1 MASTLPLAP
10 AVLVASEVYGDPGLH
25 YARVEKAGDEPAPE
39 PGVVDVAVLDM
50 HHGYANLGHES
61 IVDTLLE
68 IARQERAHLPGAP
81 DVRVLSYDVRAGCA
95 VPAGLAGR
103 FGVVVGTGGPGA
115 LDPRENDGVSEASQG
130 IRESDAWEAPLFR
143 FFDRVLMDPE
153 VALLG
158 ICHSF
163 GLMARWSGVAVPRLR
178 TDAKGGKSMGVKG
191 NVLTPAALEHP
202 WFSGFARANGGET
215 FRVLDSRLYD
225 LVPTGTNTGLPL
237 ATEEG
242 SAPETAGEAVTML
255 EFSRDEDGVGPRVW
269 GVNFHP
275 EIGDQGS
282 QRTRLERLAERGEVT
297 PAWVEERRSAL
308 DAWDQSDSAERG
320 LQWTSSFTFE
330 GPVRRVVARLLA
342 MRRRPGK

>member
-1 MASTLPLAP
+1 MAAALSAAP
-10 AVLVASEVYGDPGLH
+10 AILVASQVYDDPGLH
-25 YARVEKAGDEPAPE
+25 YVRVERAGDEPGPL
-39 PGVVDVAVLDM
+39 PGTVDLAVLDM
-50 HHGYANLGHES
+50 HHGYPNLGHES
-61 IVDTLLE
+61 IVDTLLD

-95 VPAGLAGR
+95 VPEGLPGR
-103 FGVVVGTGGPGA
+103 FSLVVGTGGPGS

-130 IRESDAWEAPLFR
+130 VRETIAWEAPLFR
-143 FFDRVLMDPE
+143 FFDRVLLDPS

-163 GLMARWSGVAVPRLR
+163 GLLGRWSGVAASVLR
-178 TDAKGGKSMGVKG
+178 PEAKGGKSMGVKG

-202 WFSGFARANGGET
+202 WFSGFARANGGEV

-225 LVPTGTNTGLPL
+225 LIPTGVKTALPL

-242 SAPETAGEAVTML
+242 PVPETPGEAVTML
-255 EFSRDEDGVGPRVW
+255 EFSRDADGVGPRVW

-275 EIGDQGS
+275 EIGDQGK
-282 QRTRLERLAERGEVT
+282 QRVRMERLAERGEVT
-297 PAWVEERRSAL
+297 AEWVEERRRAL
-308 DAWDQSDSAERG
+308 DAWDASESAERG

-330 GPVRRVVARLLA
+330 GPVRRILARLLA
-342 MRRRPGK
+342 ERRRPGR